1 MLHAAAML
9 IGLFLFG
16 VLVAGRGFA
25 PDVMIAVAAIA
36 FACVLISARFG
47 GIARGAFGAPQ
58 LAWLALSRTGAVVRG
73 ALTTMRAAIAADV
86 TLNPALVRVRTRAN
100 DPFAKAALAELMS
113 AAPGVVVVEADTDS
127 ALIHVNDEDAVD
139 AADIGALEAR
149 VIGALGNGAGA

>member
-9 IGLFLFG
+9 IGLF
-16 VLVAGRGFA
+16 VLGILLAGRGFA
-25 PDVMIAVAAIA
+25 PDVSIAAGVVAL
-36 FACVLISARFG
+36 ACVAFCVQFG
-47 GIARGAFGAPQ
+47 GLSRAAFSAPQ

-86 TLNPALVRVRTRAN
+86 TLNPALVRVRTRAT

-113 AAPGVVVVEADTDS
+113 AAPGVVVVEADVDS
-127 ALIHVNDEDAVD
+127 ALVHVNDEDGVD

-149 VIGALGNGAGA
+149 VIGALGNGAVR

>member
-9 IGLFLFG
+9 IGLFLIG
-16 VLVAGRGFA
+16 VLAAGRGFA
-25 PDVMIAVAAIA
+25 PDVLIAVGGVAL
-36 FACVLISARFG
+36 ACVLFSWRFD

-86 TLNPALVRVRTRAN
+86 TLKPALVRVRTRATA
-100 DPFAKAALAELMS
+100 PFVKAALAELMS
-113 AAPGVVVVEADTDS
+113 AAPGVVVVEADVDS